1 MSFNAPGVFPNLV
14 SPVVENV
21 TAGEENI
28 DAEED
33 MEEEVAKMVVA
44 DTIQSFLVVAHLQRR
59 SAVSQRFL
67 VA

>member
-44 DTIQSFLVVAHLQRR
+44 DIIWSFLVVARLQRL